1 MGQTEPLFGV
11 EMLTLMFLKGFT
23 NSRQALTCQFSGVNI
38 GITPPTKIIQ
48 VFEFLLLFH
57 Y

>member
-11 EMLTLMFLKGFT
+11 EILTLMFLKGFT
-23 NSRQALTCQFSGVNI
+23 NLQQVLTCQFSGVNT
-38 GITPPTKIIQ
+38 GITSPTKTIQ
-48 VFEFLLLFH
+48 AFEFLLRFH